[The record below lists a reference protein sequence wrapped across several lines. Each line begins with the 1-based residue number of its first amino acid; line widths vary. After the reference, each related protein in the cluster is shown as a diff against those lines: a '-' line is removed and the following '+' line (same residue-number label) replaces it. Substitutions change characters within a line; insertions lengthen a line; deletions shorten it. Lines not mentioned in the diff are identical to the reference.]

1 MNTRMLVLAAVLVAG
16 CTRVDT
22 PTAKTGR
29 FAGDVAFMKKHTE
42 IIVLSGA
49 DGQAQVAVAPALQ
62 GRVMTSTAAGPEGLS
77 FGWINFDLFASGKKA
92 EHINVYGGEDRFW
105 MGPEGGQ
112 FSIFFKKGV
121 PFDFEHWFTPACI
134 DTEAFETVRATPGAA
149 FFRRKIQIENY
160 SGFPFD
166 LEVNREVRL
175 LDGAAAWKWLG
186 VPAPAGVKVVAFE
199 TDNRL
204 VNAGKEAWK
213 KETGLLSIWIL
224 GMFNPSPQTTVV
236 VPFNSGPEADLG
248 PIVNDAYF
256 GKVPAERLL
265 VGRNVLFFSADG
277 KYRSKIG
284 LTPKRSKGVCGS
296 YDAANGVLTLVQFNK
311 PDGAAEYVNSMWA
324 LQEKPFAGDT
334 VNSYNDGP
342 VAPGAKPL
350 GPFYELETSSPAAA
364 LEPGAG
370 ITHVHRTIHIQGP
383 EAALDPV
390 ARTVLGVGLAE
401 VQAAFGGK
409 K

>member
-1 MNTRMLVLAAVLVAG
+1 
-16 CTRVDT
+16 
-22 PTAKTGR
+22 
-29 FAGDVAFMKKHTE
+29 
-42 IIVLSGA
+42 
-49 DGQAQVAVAPALQ
+49 
-62 GRVMTSTAAGPEGLS
+62 MTSTAAGPDGLS
-77 FGWINFDLFASGKKA
+77 FGWINFDLFASGKTA
-92 EHINVYGGEDRFW
+92 EHINVFGGEDRFW

-134 DTEAFETVRATPGAA
+134 DTEPFETVRATAGAA
-149 FFRRKIQIENY
+149 SFRRKIRIENY

-166 LEVNREVRL
+166 LEVLREVRL
-175 LDGAAAWKWLG
+175 LDAAVACKGLG
-186 VPAPAGVKVVAFE
+186 VGAPPGAKVVAFE

-204 VNAGKEAWK
+204 VNAGKDPWK

-256 GKVPAERLL
+256 GKVPAERLR
-265 VGRNVLFFSADG
+265 VSKNVICFSADG

-284 LTPKRSKGVCGS
+284 LTPKRCKDVCGS
-296 YDAANGVLTLVQFNK
+296 YDAANGVLTIVQFNK
-311 PDGAAEYVNSMWA
+311 PEGAAEYVNSMWA

-364 LEPGAG
+364 LQPGG
-370 ITHVHRTIHIQGP
+370 TITHIHRTIHIQGP

-390 ARTVLGVGLAE
+390 ARTVLGVSLAE
-401 VQAAFGGK
+401 IKAAFGGGK
-409 K
+409 